1 MPAPRSLGPSRRT
14 LGVLLGAVL
23 VLAAPAAA
31 SLSPDRLLSSALAN
45 ARAQRSVH
53 YVSTGSS
60 GTVGV
65 RMVCDA
71 ARDRGIQ
78 RITFHKAGKT
88 GQATVLVV
96 ANTAYLRADQFALIN
111 YLGFSASAA
120 KRDAGHW
127 LKIPSSSPA
136 YRTVSAAVRL
146 NSMLAELALPKP
158 LTRLPQS
165 TVEGQHVI
173 GLRNSSVS
181 SGHRVT
187 RTLYVRAAG
196 LRLPVAESTQGG
208 GSQSGVVLSRW
219 NEPVRVS
226 APRGATLLK

>member
-1 MPAPRSLGPSRRT
+1 MPQPLSLRVGRPFLAAL
-14 LGVLLGAVL
+14 LGVAV
-23 VLAAPAAA
+23 VVAAPAAA
-31 SLSPDRLLSSALAN
+31 SLSPDRVLSSALAN

-53 YVSTGSS
+53 YVTTWSS
-60 GTVGV
+60 GKVRV

-78 RITFHKAGKT
+78 RITFHKGGKT

-96 ANTAYLRADQFALIN
+96 ANTAYLRADQFALAN
-111 YLGFSASAA
+111 YFGFSASAA
-120 KRDAGHW
+120 KRQAGRW
-127 LKIPSSSPA
+127 LKIPSSAPSYA
-136 YRTVSAAVRL
+136 TVSEAVRL
-146 NSMLAELALPKP
+146 KSMVGELKLPNP
-158 LTRLPQS
+158 VVRLPQS
-165 TVEGQHVI
+165 TVEGQRVI

-208 GSQSGVVLSRW
+208 GSQTGVVLSRW

>member
-1 MPAPRSLGPSRRT
+1 MPESLSLRT
-14 LGVLLGAVL
+14 GRWSLAALLGVAV
-23 VLAAPAAA
+23 VVAAPAAA
-31 SLSPDRLLSSALAN
+31 SLSPDRVLSSALAN

-53 YVSTGSS
+53 YVTTGAS
-60 GTVGV
+60 GKIGV

-78 RITFHKAGKT
+78 RITFQKAGQT
-88 GQATVLVV
+88 GHATVLVV
-96 ANTAYLRADQFALIN
+96 ANTAYLRADEFALIN
-111 YLGFSASAA
+111 YFGFSPSAA
-120 KRDAGHW
+120 RREAGRW
-127 LKIPSSSPA
+127 LKIPSSSPSYA
-136 YRTVSAAVRL
+136 TISEAVRL
-146 NSMLAELALPKP
+146 NSMLKELALPKP
-158 LTRLPQS
+158 LRRLPET
-165 TVEGQHVI
+165 TVEGRRVI

-181 SGHRVT
+181 SRHRVT

-226 APRGATLLK
+226 APHGATLLK

>member
-1 MPAPRSLGPSRRT
+1 MPEPLSFRTGRWSLAAL
-14 LGVLLGAVL
+14 LGVAV
-23 VLAAPAAA
+23 VVAAPAAA
-31 SLSPDRLLSSALAN
+31 SLSPDRVLSSALAN

-60 GTVGV
+60 GNVGV

-88 GQATVLVV
+88 GHATVLVV
-96 ANTAYLRADQFALIN
+96 ANKAYLRADQFALIN

-120 KRDAGHW
+120 KRDAAHW
-127 LKIPSSSPA
+127 LKIPSSTPSYA
-136 YRTVSAAVRL
+136 IVSAAVRL
-146 NSMLAELALPKP
+146 NSMLGELALPKP
-158 LTRLPQS
+158 LLRLPQS
-165 TVEGQHVI
+165 TVEGQRVI

-181 SGHRVT
+181 SGHRVM

-196 LRLPVAESTQGG
+196 LRLPVAESTQSG
-208 GSQSGVVLSRW
+208 GSQSRVVLSRW

-226 APRGATLLK
+226 APRGATPLK